1 MKMLI
6 FLSFIIFVSFG
17 NTAAQTIPGVADGS
31 AGKNSRDE
39 YDNGTRLR
47 SIALERIKRD
57 AYRSAAAAKS
67 AENRRINYSQIKKD
81 FETMQ
86 KLQSGIIKT
95 YVTGKE
101 INYKNIAE
109 LASKLNESAKRLD
122 GNLLLFAEKPLKKS
136 NKKISDSENVSD
148 LIVALD
154 KSIGT
159 FVSSKIFQ
167 NLNVIETEDSEK
179 AGIELQNIIRLSDFL
194 AVQSGRQ
201 Q

>member
-1 MKMLI
+1 MKILF
-6 FLSFIIFVSFG
+6 FLSVIIFVSFG
-17 NTAAQTIPGVADGS
+17 NTAAQTIPGVPDGS

-57 AYRSAAAAKS
+57 SYRSAAAAKS

-81 FETMQ
+81 FETIQ

-95 YVTGKE
+95 YITGKE
-101 INYKNIAE
+101 INYKAIGA
-109 LASKLNESAKRLD
+109 LALKLNESAKRLD
-122 GNLLLFAEKPLKKS
+122 GNLQLFAEKPLKKS

>member
-1 MKMLI
+1 MKILF
-6 FLSFIIFVSFG
+6 FLSVIVLASFG
-17 NTAAQTIPGVADGS
+17 NTAAQTIPGVPDGS

-57 AYRSAAAAKS
+57 SYRSAAAKS

-95 YVTGKE
+95 YITGKE
-101 INYKNIAE
+101 INYKAIGE
-109 LASKLNESAKRLD
+109 LALKLNESAKRLD
-122 GNLLLFAEKPLKKS
+122 GNLQLFAEKPLKKS

-179 AGIELQNIIRLSDFL
+179 AGLELQNIIRLSDFL
-194 AVQSGRQ
+194 AVQSEKQ

>member
-1 MKMLI
+1 MKILF
-6 FLSFIIFVSFG
+6 FLSVIVLASFG
-17 NTAAQTIPGVADGS
+17 NTAAQTIPGVPDGS

-57 AYRSAAAAKS
+57 SYRSAAAAKS

-95 YVTGKE
+95 YITGKE
-101 INYKNIAE
+101 INYKAIGE
-109 LASKLNESAKRLD
+109 LALKLNESAKRLD
-122 GNLLLFAEKPLKKS
+122 GNLQLFAEKPLKKS
-136 NKKISDSENVSD
+136 NKKISDSENISD

-179 AGIELQNIIRLSDFL
+179 AGLELQNIIRLSDFL